1 MNPPAAPGTPVATGA
16 PGTAVAA
23 GAPGT
28 AVAAGAPGTAVAA
41 DDSAASVAAETPGA
55 GERRPRPVRYVHRD
69 VATAP
74 FIVIWEAT
82 RACPLACLHCRAE
95 ARPDRDPAELTTAEA
110 TGLMRQIAAFGR
122 PAPLFVITGGDPFER
137 PDLYDLVRRAR
148 ELGLS
153 PSVSPS
159 ATPALTPAAL
169 TRLRDAGAS
178 VISLSLDGATA
189 ARHDD
194 FRGFGGVFG
203 RTLAAWRQAREAG
216 LKVQV
221 NTTVTRTNLMDLPDI
236 ARLVRDRGALLWSLF
251 LLVPTGRGRSLTSLS
266 AAETEDV
273 LNFAYDVGAAVPV
286 KATEAHH
293 FRRVAIQR
301 HILHEHG
308 ADHVAALG
316 LGPLYESL
324 RRRAVHS
331 GLVRAT
337 RTRRPPI
344 DVGAGRGLVFVSH
357 TGEVSPSGFLPL
369 SAGNLRDRPLAEIY
383 RTSPV
388 FTALRDP
395 DRLAG
400 RCGACEFRTVCG
412 GSRSRAYAVGGDAL
426 AEEPWCSYVP
436 GSFPYRDELAR
447 CLGADGGISRR

>member
-1 MNPPAAPGTPVATGA
+1 MNPPANPAAPSGRE
-16 PGTAVAA
+16 TAV
-23 GAPGT
+23 PGMT
-28 AVAAGAPGTAVAA
+28 DAA
-41 DDSAASVAAETPGA
+41 DAPDA
-55 GERRPRPVRYVHRD
+55 GERRPRPVRHVHRD

-95 ARPDRDPAELTTAEA
+95 ARPDRDPGELTTAEA
-110 TGLMRQIAAFGR
+110 VGLMRQITSFGR
-122 PAPLFVITGGDPFER
+122 SAPLFVITGGDPFER

-159 ATPALTPAAL
+159 ATPALTADSL
-169 TRLRDAGAS
+169 TRLRQAGTN

-203 RTLAAWRQAREAG
+203 RTLDAWQRAREAG
-216 LKVQV
+216 LKVQI

-236 ARLVRDRGALLWSLF
+236 ARLIRDRGALLWSLF
-251 LLVPTGRGRSLTSLS
+251 LLVPTGRGRNLTSLT

-273 LNFAYDVGAAVPV
+273 LNFAYDIGAAVPV

-301 HILHEHG
+301 HILHERG

-316 LGPLYESL
+316 LGPLYRSL
-324 RRRAVHS
+324 RRRAVRS

-369 SAGNLRDRPLAEIY
+369 PAGNVRERPLTEIY
-383 RTSPV
+383 RASPV

-395 DRLAG
+395 DRLTG

-412 GSRSRAYAVGGDAL
+412 GSRSRAYATGGDVF
-426 AEEPWCSYVP
+426 AEEPWCSYTP
-436 GSFPYRDELAR
+436 GTFPYQDELAGH
-447 CLGADGGISRR
+447 LGTAAGA